1 MVNAG
6 YEYIDRGYS
15 FSEKNKN
22 GEVKQNC
29 ADLAAD
35 IISAGGLK
43 IEKPR
48 GGSIEIEG
56 TPIDAVENILGEI
69 TEPNTQFN
77 NFMRD
82 NKGESIKFRTE
93 PPVKSLLPPKG

>member
-1 MVNAG
+1 
-6 YEYIDRGYS
+6 
-15 FSEKNKN
+15 
-22 GEVKQNC
+22 
-29 ADLAAD
+29 LAAD